1 MITNPNKSHPG
12 RAGRKASPYRKLMR
26 VFRVRSDDEAAI
38 VDRLTPEERTA
49 ACVYYSHYI
58 IPPEVTHENPS

>member
-1 MITNPNKSHPG
+1 MINPNKSHPG

-49 ACVYYSHYI
+49 ACVEYAHYYSA
-58 IPPEVTHENPS
+58 EVTNENQTS